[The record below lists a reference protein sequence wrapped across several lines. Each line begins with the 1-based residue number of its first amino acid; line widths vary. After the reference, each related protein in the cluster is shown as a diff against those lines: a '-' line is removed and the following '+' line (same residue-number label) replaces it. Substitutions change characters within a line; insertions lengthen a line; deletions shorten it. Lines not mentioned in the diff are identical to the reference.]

1 MPLLFQNLTD
11 LQSVL
16 GIKANIVLAKN
27 PEIPTIKNLTST
39 KKVKIKC
46 TIDKRTILFQFFA
59 MFSKKHLTIEIYFIN
74 YFITYL
80 Q

>member
-39 KKVKIKC
+39 KKSQNKMYN
-46 TIDKRTILFQFFA
+46 R
-59 MFSKKHLTIEIYFIN
+59 
-74 YFITYL
+74 
-80 Q
+80 